1 MNYLGRSLIFSK
13 VLNRTEGAVGLDPL
27 NAVLGTDGGNHA
39 ECIGQVLQR
48 NYRSLHIKAT
58 VLKRSYKKLP

>member
-13 VLNRTEGAVGLDPL
+13 VLGRTEGAIGLDPL
-27 NAVLGTDGGNHA
+27 NAMLGTDGGNHA
-39 ECIGQVLQR
+39 EGIRQVLQR

-58 VLKRSYKKLP
+58 VLK